1 MISTYQLELS
11 SNDGKRLMPS
21 EGYKLYSWLLSQ
33 ISTEYADEL
42 HQQQGHPISQYLYFD
57 PEKETTLWQINLLT
71 DEAAELFSSALDET
85 EKIEL
90 HSSNVYVVSKETK
103 PDVSFRDFILRGR
116 EYTTNRAEL
125 QFITATS
132 FRQNGK
138 YVIFPQEKLIIQ
150 SLVNRWNS
158 FCSDYSLDDEDALR
172 MLESGVSISDYSL
185 KTVRYKLKNVYIPA
199 FAGRVTLSS
208 HLPAPLLEL
217 WNSILL
223 WTPYSGLGIKTAL
236 GMGGTKVRFIEK

>member
-1 MISTYQLELS
+1 M
-11 SNDGKRLMPS
+11 
-21 EGYKLYSWLLSQ
+21 
-33 ISTEYADEL
+33 
-42 HQQQGHPISQYLYFD
+42 
-57 PEKETTLWQINLLT
+57 
-71 DEAAELFSSALDET
+71 
-85 EKIEL
+85 
-90 HSSNVYVVSKETK
+90 
-103 PDVSFRDFILRGR
+103 
-116 EYTTNRAEL
+116 
-125 QFITATS
+125 
-132 FRQNGK
+132 
-138 YVIFPQEKLIIQ
+138 IFPQEKLIIQ

-236 GMGGTKVRFIEK
+236 GMGGTNVRFIEK